1 MIYREVS
8 CKSALSKSGL
18 PGLDYTLNPY
28 MGCGHACIYCYAPAT
43 LRYAGP
49 DEWGAFVNAKADIP
63 RILEKEIRMKKRGMV
78 GISTVTDPYQPAEE
92 KYRLTRSCLEVL
104 LAKDFPICVQTK
116 SALVLRDI
124 DLLRDFHEKEVGFT
138 ITTLDERLSTLIEP
152 GASKPAARLD
162 ALKKLSDD
170 GITTWAFVGP
180 MVPGVIDKERLGELL
195 CAVKEAGVSHV
206 MLDRLRLK
214 PGLWARMEPRLKE
227 KAPDIAEACKQA
239 LFKSDGTFDALRS
252 GAAEICRELK
262 LPYELNY

>member
-1 MIYREVS
+1 MLCREIS

-28 MGCGHACIYCYAPAT
+28 TGCGHACIYCYAPST

-49 DEWGAFVNAKADIP
+49 DAWGSFVNVKADIP
-63 RILEKEIRMKKRGMV
+63 RVLEKEVRSKKRGVV

-104 LAKDFPICVQTK
+104 LAKDFPVCVQTK
-116 SALVLRDI
+116 SALVVRDI
-124 DLLRDFHEKEVGFT
+124 DLLREFSDKETGFT
-138 ITTLDERLSTLIEP
+138 ITTLDERMGRIIEP

-162 ALKKLSDD
+162 ALKRLSDN
-170 GITTWAFVGP
+170 GIATWAFVGP
-180 MVPGVIDKERLGELL
+180 MVPGIIDKERLGEFLV
-195 CAVKEAGVSHV
+195 AVKEAGASHV

-214 PGLWARMEPRLKE
+214 PGLWGRMEPILKE
-227 KAPDIAEACKQA
+227 RVPDIAEDCRRA
-239 LFKSDGTFDALRS
+239 LFKNDGTFEALRS
-252 GAAEICRELK
+252 DAAGICKELK